1 MRLGISPI
9 GWTNQSI
16 LDLGDDVPFERFARD
31 AAEAGFTGVELG
43 RKFPADPRACRSA
56 LADYG
61 LVPVTGWH
69 SGELA
74 RRSVAEE
81 WEAAWPFVRH
91 LQALG
96 CSLLVYGECG
106 HGPAAGSAAR
116 LADAVPFEVDAAY
129 AARVD
134 AFATKLASVGLTLVY
149 HPHMMQAVDTDAR
162 IDRLMDL
169 TGPAVRLLLD
179 TGHIAMSGGDW
190 TAVAERWWHRIGHI
204 HLKDLDRSV
213 LGRLDA
219 AVNSFD
225 DAVRMGLFT
234 VPGAGDLD
242 FSPLARLVAGR
253 GYDGWCIVE
262 AERDPETIP
271 PGDLASRSFAYLTK
285 IFAEAGVA
293 IDGRVPE
300 AAR

>member
-31 AAEAGFTGVELG
+31 AAEAGYMGVELG
-43 RKFPADPRACRSA
+43 RKFPADPHACRSA

-81 WEAAWPFVRH
+81 WEAVQPFARR
-91 LQALG
+91 LRALG
-96 CSLLVYGECG
+96 STLLVYGECG
-106 HGPAAGSAAR
+106 HGPARGSAAR
-116 LADAVPFEVDAAY
+116 LTDAIPFDVDAAY

-134 AFATKLASVGLTLVY
+134 AFATELASVGLTLAY

-162 IDRLMDL
+162 IDQLMDL

-190 TAVAERWWHRIGHI
+190 VAVAERWWHRISHI

-213 LGRLDA
+213 LERLDP
-219 AVNSFD
+219 AVHSFD

-234 VPGAGDLD
+234 APGSGDLD
-242 FSPLARLVAGR
+242 FSPLAKLVASR

-271 PGDLASRSFAYLTK
+271 PGDLARRAHAYL
-285 IFAEAGVA
+285 AEICADAGVA
-293 IDGRVPE
+293 IDRRVP
-300 AAR
+300 